1 MSTGEGRSLWH
12 KGQELQPHLLA
23 EHGYLAHICRL
34 AVAAAGADDGENIQ
48 RFERRARDK
57 HALDVRAQVGRID
70 QKAFGRSQA
79 EIVGHEAFE
88 KLSVFELDSNPQAFG
103 ARTRGEGLAGQGIGV
118 AEFAHEEYALDIRK
132 LDADNIASGIEQLQ
146 LAAVDKMRR
155 RDVSVDGVTVGLAN
169 DDFFMR

>member
-1 MSTGEGRSLWH
+1 MPLCHRER
-12 KGQELQPHLLA
+12 ELQASLP
-23 EHGYLAHICRL
+23 EHGHLPHVCWS

-57 HALDVRAQVGRID
+57 HTLDIRAQVRRVD
-70 QKAFGRSQA
+70 QKTFSRSQA

-88 KLSVFELDSNPQAFG
+88 KLSIFELDSNPQAFG
-103 ARTRGEGLAGQGIGV
+103 ARTRGESLARQGIGV
-118 AEFAHEEYALDIRK
+118 AEFAHEEYAFDIRK

-146 LAAVDKMRR
+146 FAVVDKMRR
-155 RDVSVDGVTVGLAN
+155 RDVTVDGVAVGLAN